1 MAKIQ
6 VLGVFC
12 EAGEGAWLEEAGQAP
27 VVPAPVGLPWLQA
40 AWGGDAGQRG
50 AGGVKLAWGHE
61 PEPRLWP
68 RAGAASPGGKQ
79 ASCQRGGTGP
89 WPSLLGTN
97 NGGAL
102 SKWVRGCPKAGF
114 YHREGQCRVL
124 QCVASMFSSHHWAP
138 CQPAP
143 SLLPSANSSG
153 TSSTS
158 SLGRFF
164 GFACLFLW
172 CFFCGT
178 F

>member
-1 MAKIQ
+1 MRR
-6 VLGVFC
+6 
-12 EAGEGAWLEEAGQAP
+12 GEGACLEEAGQAP
-27 VVPAPVGLPWLQA
+27 VVPTPVGLPWLQA
-40 AWGGDAGQRG
+40 AWGGDARQRG
-50 AGGVKLAWGHE
+50 AGDVKLARGHE

-68 RAGAASPGGKQ
+68 HAGAASPGGRW
-79 ASCQRGGTGP
+79 ASCQRGTGP
-89 WPSLLGTN
+89 WPSLLETN

-102 SKWVRGCPKAGF
+102 SKWVRGCPKAGSF
-114 YHREGQCRVL
+114 TAERGSAGPFG
-124 QCVASMFSSHHWAP
+124 CVASMFSSHHWAP

-164 GFACLFLW
+164 GFACLFL
-172 CFFCGT
+172 CFFFCGT